1 MKSVVLTGDRPTARL
16 HLGHYVGSLEA
27 RVRLQ
32 ETHDQL
38 IMIADAQALTDH
50 FENPKLV
57 RSNVIEVALDYVSI
71 GLTPEKSTI
80 FIQSLVPELF
90 ELTAYFL
97 NLVTVSRLERN
108 PTIKDEIV
116 SREFERAIPAGFLC
130 YPVSQAAD
138 ILAFKAD
145 LVPVGEDQSPMIEQT
160 NEVVRRFN
168 RLYGEVLKE
177 VSPMIG
183 RKGRLPGIDGK
194 GKMSKSAGNAIFL
207 ADSADE
213 IRKKVQMMFTD
224 PGHLRVQDPGK
235 VEGNMVFEFLDV
247 FDPEREELEALK
259 EHYRRGGLGD
269 SVLKRRLVEKLE
281 AMLAPFR
288 SRRAE
293 YERDQGALLSEI
305 MKGTERARAIA
316 ASTLK
321 EVRAAMG
328 IVY

>member
-32 ETHDQL
+32 DSHDQL

-57 RSNVIEVALDYVSI
+57 RSNVLEVALDYVSI
-71 GLTPEKSTI
+71 GLTPDKSTI

-108 PTIKDEIV
+108 PTIKDEII

-160 NEVVRRFN
+160 NEIVRRFKH
-168 RLYGEVLKE
+168 LYGDVLKE
-177 VSPMIG
+177 VSPLIG

-207 ADSADE
+207 ADSPDD

-224 PGHLRVQDPGK
+224 PGHLRVDDPGK
-235 VEGNMVFEFLDV
+235 VEGNLVFEFLDV
-247 FDPEREELEALK
+247 FDPAREELEALK
-259 EHYRRGGLGD
+259 DHYRRGGLGD

-281 AMLAPFR
+281 ALLAPFR

-293 YERDQGALLSEI
+293 YERDQGALLAEL
-305 MKGTERARAIA
+305 MKGTARAREIA
-316 ASTLK
+316 AGTLS
-321 EVRAAMG
+321 EVRKAMG
-328 IVY
+328 LVY